1 MTEAVIDFGKPRIHI
16 SAQPADLPVDVL
28 VCFSD
33 LPVKVLTRKTSF
45 PIEMFVRCCRCPV
58 EMLPRDEVFT
68 DRFSNSFRCGLRLLF
83 GKAASLAHFCKPQ
96 RVENQACHAR
106 NLCLNQLKA
115 N

>member
-1 MTEAVIDFGKPRIHI
+1 
-16 SAQPADLPVDVL
+16 
-28 VCFSD
+28 
-33 LPVKVLTRKTSF
+33 
-45 PIEMFVRCCRCPV
+45 
-58 EMLPRDEVFT
+58 
-68 DRFSNSFRCGLRLLF
+68 LF